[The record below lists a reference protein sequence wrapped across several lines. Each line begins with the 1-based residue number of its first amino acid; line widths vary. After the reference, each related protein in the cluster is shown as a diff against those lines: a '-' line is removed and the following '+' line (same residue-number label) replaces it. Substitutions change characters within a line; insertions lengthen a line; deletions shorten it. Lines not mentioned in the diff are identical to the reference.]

1 MSVIAIVGMQWGDEG
16 KGKIVD
22 FLVKDAD
29 AVLRYQGGSNAGH
42 TVVLNGKKYV
52 FHLLPSGMLY
62 SDKLCIIGDG
72 VVVDL
77 PLLVEEYETLKGE
90 IGNVGELKISELA
103 HLVMPYHKLIDELE
117 EKRRG
122 EKKIGTTK
130 RGIGPAYA
138 DKAERIGIRVGD
150 LLRPSAFEEKLKLVL
165 KRKNEIITKI
175 FGEAPLSFEEIK
187 SSYLSYTDFLREK
200 VCNTL
205 YLLRDLIE
213 SGKTVLL
220 EGAQGTLLDIT
231 YGTYPYVTSSHPIS
245 GGACVG
251 SGISPKDID
260 EVIGVLKAY
269 TTRVGMGPFPTE
281 MEEPLGS
288 IIREKGGEFGATT
301 GRPRRCG
308 WLDGVMMRYAVKL
321 NGVDKIALTKLDVLT
336 GLEKIKVCVA
346 YKVEGKITE
355 RFTPFLEG
363 VSPVY
368 EEIDGW
374 SEDISKAKSFNELP
388 SEARNYVKLIEDISG
403 CKVFFIGV
411 GPGRGDVILT

>member
-62 SDKLCIIGDG
+62 SGKLCIIGDG
-72 VVVDL
+72 VVIDL
-77 PLLVEEYETLKGE
+77 PLLVEEYEALRKE
-90 IGNVGELKISELA
+90 IGNIGELKISELA

-122 EKKIGTTK
+122 DQKIGTTK

-138 DKAERIGIRVGD
+138 DKAERIGIRIGD

-165 KRKNEIITKI
+165 RKKNEIITKI
-175 FGEAPLSFEEIK
+175 FGESPLSFEEIRN
-187 SSYLSYTDFLREK
+187 SYLSYTDFLKDK
-200 VCNTL
+200 VCNTV
-205 YLLRDLIE
+205 YLLRGLIDR
-213 SGKTVLL
+213 GKTVLL

-245 GGACVG
+245 GGACIG
-251 SGISPKDID
+251 SGISPKDIS

-308 WLDGVMMRYAVKL
+308 WLDGVMIRYSVKL
-321 NGVDKIALTKLDVLT
+321 NGIDKIALTKLDVLT

-346 YKVEGKITE
+346 YKVNGRLTE
-355 RFTPFLEG
+355 EFTPFLEN
-363 VSPVY
+363 VSPIY

-374 SEDISKAKSFNELP
+374 NEDISGVKSFSELP
-388 SEARNYVKLIEDISG
+388 SEAKNYVKLIEDISG

-411 GPGRGDVILT
+411 GPGRKDVILV

>member
-62 SDKLCIIGDG
+62 SGKLCIIGDG
-72 VVVDL
+72 VVIDL
-77 PLLVEEYETLKGE
+77 PLLVEEYEALRKE
-90 IGNVGELKISELA
+90 IGNIGELKISELA

-122 EKKIGTTK
+122 DQKIGTTK

-138 DKAERIGIRVGD
+138 DKAERIGIRIGD

-165 KRKNEIITKI
+165 RKKNEIITKI
-175 FGEAPLSFEEIK
+175 FGESPLSFEEIRN
-187 SSYLSYTDFLREK
+187 SYLSYTDFLKDK
-200 VCNTL
+200 VCNTV
-205 YLLRDLIE
+205 YLLRGLIDR
-213 SGKTVLL
+213 GKTVLL

-245 GGACVG
+245 GGACIG
-251 SGISPKDID
+251 SGISPKDIS

-308 WLDGVMMRYAVKL
+308 WLDGVMIRYSVKL
-321 NGVDKIALTKLDVLT
+321 NGIDKIALTKLDVLT

-346 YKVEGKITE
+346 YKVNGRLTE
-355 RFTPFLEG
+355 EFTPFLED
-363 VSPVY
+363 VSPIY
-368 EEIDGW
+368 EEVDGW
-374 SEDISKAKSFNELP
+374 NEDISGVKNFSELP
-388 SEARNYVKLIEDISG
+388 LEAKNYVKLIEDISG

-411 GPGRGDVILT
+411 GPGRKDVILV